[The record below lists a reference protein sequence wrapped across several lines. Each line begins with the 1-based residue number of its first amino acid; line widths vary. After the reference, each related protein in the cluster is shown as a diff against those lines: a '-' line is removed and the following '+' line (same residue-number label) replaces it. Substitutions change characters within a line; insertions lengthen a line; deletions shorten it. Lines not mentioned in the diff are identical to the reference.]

1 MCAFLGIT
9 TDRMRIVG
17 SAITK
22 NRRNLADSLDINI
35 ELLDDTEI
43 GTAESG
49 YDSATVFTKMDT
61 LTKKLK

>member
-1 MCAFLGIT
+1 
-9 TDRMRIVG
+9 MRIVG